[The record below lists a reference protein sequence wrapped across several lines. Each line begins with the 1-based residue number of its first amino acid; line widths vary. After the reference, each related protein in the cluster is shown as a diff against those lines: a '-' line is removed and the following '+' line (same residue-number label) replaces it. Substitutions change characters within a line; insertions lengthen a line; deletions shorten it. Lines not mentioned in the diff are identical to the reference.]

1 MTQHQ
6 KNISEFMRRAEQE
19 PPFVSWTYLLGLGL
33 ALLLSSQATAQTTFQ
48 PNTDRRSP
56 TDYEEFPMTR
66 PNPQLCLDACL
77 NNAPCRSWTF
87 VKTPDGGADCRLGN
101 QKHEPVHAKY
111 RCQCISNLELS
122 VARCMGSGGG
132 RVRSPGVAQRPT
144 GARCTD
150 ARNSTDCF
158 YRAGVSRL
166 GS

>member
-1 MTQHQ
+1 MKHRGSP
-6 KNISEFMRRAEQE
+6 I
-19 PPFVSWTYLLGLGL
+19 LLRFSLIDG
-33 ALLLSSQATAQTTFQ
+33 TA
-48 PNTDRRSP
+48 N
-56 TDYEEFPMTR
+56 
-66 PNPQLCLDACL
+66 
-77 NNAPCRSWTF
+77 
-87 VKTPDGGADCRLGN
+87 
-101 QKHEPVHAKY
+101 VHAKY

>member
-1 MTQHQ
+1 MRGSFASSLPGLVPSDRSGAEAKEHGMKTR
-6 KNISEFMRRAEQE
+6 ISTKPMRRAEQE

-101 QKHEPVHAKY
+101 QKHEPVRDA
-111 RCQCISNLELS
+111 CCT
-122 VARCMGSGGG
+122 SGT
-132 RVRSPGVAQRPT
+132 R
-144 GARCTD
+144 
-150 ARNSTDCF
+150 
-158 YRAGVSRL
+158 
-166 GS
+166 